1 MPFFKLP
8 VNFSGFIQIYI
19 AAQCQKDNGIFV
31 AQTLYKKNPSKRNFQ
46 TFEMFNENSPNSYVI
61 FEIKSQFFFN
71 PNLGGFIMGLF

>member
-46 TFEMFNENSPNSYVI
+46 TFENSYVI